1 MIRLFSD
8 NCIFFDTE
16 FTSLDPYKGE
26 VLSVGMVKMS
36 GEELYCEIEYDG
48 EVSEWVKIKIL
59 PHLTEQKVSRD
70 EAREKI
76 LAFAGD
82 KKPLNASASGRP
94 FLISYVSEYDALFL
108 YKLLGVND
116 KNGNRDLPYH
126 WIVLDFASLLFALGK
141 DPEDF
146 PSESRVKL
154 AKELSIDITKYR
166 THHAL
171 DDARLLRDVYVKM
184 LVDKNTQ
191 R

>member
-1 MIRLFSD
+1 MIRPFSD

-36 GEELYCEIEYDG
+36 GEELYCEIEYEG

-70 EAREKI
+70 KAREKI
-76 LAFAGD
+76 LAFAGNT
-82 KKPLNASASGRP
+82 KPLNASASGKP

-116 KNGNRDLPYH
+116 KNGNHDLPYH
-126 WIVLDFASLLFALGK
+126 WIVLDMASLLFALGRN
-141 DPEDF
+141 PIDF
-146 PSESRVKL
+146 PSRDKAAL
-154 AKELSIDITKYR
+154 AKEFGIDMGKYR
-166 THHAL
+166 LHHAL
-171 DDARLLRDVYVKM
+171 DDAKLLREVYIKIM
-184 LVDKNTQ
+184 VDKDEQ